1 MGGHLTRRL
10 RLRRALLVV
19 AALVASWLW
28 SPIMGRGA
36 RAARSTTI
44 GNPVV
49 VENLHAGSS
58 GWELKGPVADDRHNQ
73 IKGFASATSVKP
85 GQALSLYV
93 TVNPAQTYSLAVYR
107 IGWYGGKGGRLLQ
120 TAGPLPGVHQP
131 PCPPDPSS
139 GLISCPWSASYAL
152 RVPAT
157 WTSGVY
163 LAVLTNA
170 QHYQNYVVFV
180 VRDDRP
186 AALLYQEAVT
196 TYQAYNN
203 YPDDQA
209 TGKSL
214 YAYNSY
220 GPSTISGDTRAV
232 QVSFDRPYAGDGV
245 GDFLDEDVYF
255 IHWVER
261 AGYDVTYST
270 DLDTHEHGD
279 RLLQHRAV
287 LSVGHDEYWSREM
300 FDAAEAARDRGVSL
314 GFFGANAVYRQ
325 VRLAP
330 SAGGVPDRVLVCY
343 KDARLDPVQGPTT
356 TVNWRDPP
364 VNRPEQTLLGI
375 QYTTDV
381 NYDNNVPY
389 VVTNSHHWVYART
402 GLRDGDAIPGLVG
415 YEMDRAMPQYPSPP
429 PRSRALLSTSPFTD
443 AAGRPDVANSS
454 IYQAASGAW
463 VFDAGTISWSSG
475 LDNLP
480 GNTRADPR
488 VQRVTANILDAF
500 VHGVAAP

>member
-1 MGGHLTRRL
+1 MRHLRV
-10 RLRRALLVV
+10 RRALVVV
-19 AALVASWLW
+19 AGLVASWQW
-28 SPIMGRGA
+28 PASPVGAA
-36 RAARSTTI
+36 RAAGRATVA
-44 GNPVV
+44 NPVV
-49 VENLHAGSS
+49 VENRHPGST
-58 GWELKGPVADDRHNQ
+58 GWQLKGPVADDRHGQ
-73 IKGFASATSVKP
+73 IKGFASATSVRP
-85 GQALSLYV
+85 GQTLSLFV

-107 IGWYGGKGGRLLQ
+107 IGWYGGKGGRLLR
-120 TAGPLPGVHQP
+120 TAGPLRGVHQR
-131 PCPPDPSS
+131 PCKPDRST

-152 RVPAT
+152 RISPA

-170 QHYQNYVVFV
+170 RHYQNYVVFV

-186 AALLYQEAVT
+186 AALLFQQAVT

-203 YPDDQA
+203 YPDDQT

-220 GPSTISGDTRAV
+220 GPSTTSGDTRAV
-232 QVSFDRPYAGDGV
+232 RVSFDRPYAGDGV

-255 IHWVER
+255 IHWIER
-261 AGYDVTYST
+261 SGYDVTYST
-270 DLDTHEHGD
+270 DLDTHEHGE
-279 RLLQHRAV
+279 RLLHHRAL
-287 LSVGHDEYWSREM
+287 LSVGHDEYWSRPM

-330 SAGGVPDRVLVCY
+330 SASGVLDRVLVCY
-343 KDARLDPVQGPTT
+343 KEARLDPVQGPTT

-375 QYTTDV
+375 QYTADV
-381 NYDNNVPY
+381 TYGHNVPY
-389 VVTNSHHWVYART
+389 VVTDSHHWVYAGT
-402 GLRDGDAIPGLVG
+402 GLHDGDAIPGIVG
-415 YEMDRAMPQYPSPP
+415 YEMDRAMPDYPAPP
-429 PRSRALLSTSPFTD
+429 FGSRALLSKSPFTVGD
-443 AAGRPDVANSS
+443 GRPDVANSS
-454 IYQAASGAW
+454 IYRAPSGAW
-463 VFDAGTISWSSG
+463 VFDAGTISWSMG

-488 VQRVTANILDAF
+488 IQRITANLLDAF
-500 VHGVAAP
+500 VHGRRP